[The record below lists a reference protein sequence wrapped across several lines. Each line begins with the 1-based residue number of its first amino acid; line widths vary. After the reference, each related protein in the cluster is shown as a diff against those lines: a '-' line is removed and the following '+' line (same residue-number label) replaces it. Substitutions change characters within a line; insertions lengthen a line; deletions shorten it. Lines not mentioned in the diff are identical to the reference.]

1 MLTTPQSE
9 MSEEDR
15 YNVNAMNT
23 DLDGANSLPSIAD
36 FGPSP
41 GDKGFD
47 ISHEEGDHEV
57 FEDLAEGVAGLT
69 GLSVTLP
76 AEQVM

>member
-1 MLTTPQSE
+1 M
-9 MSEEDR
+9 D
-15 YNVNAMNT
+15 T
-23 DLDGANSLPSIAD
+23 DLDSANSPPSIAD

-41 GDKGFD
+41 GDEGFD
-47 ISHEEGDHEV
+47 ISHEGGDHEV

-76 AEQVM
+76 VEQVM